1 MSSNCSA
8 LKYSRD
14 FSFLNVFDTVGDAI
28 NVYIPS
34 ELILADFPPIA
45 ESIVFGSR
53 PYSVQSDIVA
63 IVAHMGILFPSE
75 KQKKSSPNFLFTYP
89 HALKLKATD
98 KVTHEDSRRIDD
110 DFHFYGVVVTV
121 IASPP
126 LDIYKA
132 SSRFSISSH
141 TSSDPGPF
149 SLDII
154 DYHFVSEFEPIP
166 SLTED
171 PLKFKF
177 HYDDIEE
184 RFYQETDDLDFIYSP
199 KYFKL
204 SVSEILFRDF
214 IITFIVENNRFTFI
228 AEQPNVISIYRDDGD
243 SKTLIQQDV
252 ALSQIDFGEDTINIS
267 GNKLSPVSKVL
278 LASKN

>member
-34 ELILADFPPIA
+34 EIILADFPPIA

-63 IVAHMGILFPSE
+63 IIAHMGILFPSE
-75 KQKKSSPNFLFTYP
+75 KQKKSAPNFLYTYP
-89 HALKLKATD
+89 NALKIQPTD
-98 KVTHEDSRRIDD
+98 KVTHEDSQRIDD

-126 LDIYKA
+126 LDSYKA
-132 SSRFSISSH
+132 STRLNISSH
-141 TSSDPGPF
+141 PSNDPGPF
-149 SLDII
+149 SLDIV

-166 SLTED
+166 DLTED
-171 PLKFKF
+171 PLTAKF

-199 KYFKL
+199 QYFKS

-214 IITFIVENNRFTFI
+214 KITFIVDSNRFTFV
-228 AEQPNVISIYRDDGD
+228 AEQPNSISIYKDDGD
-243 SKTLIQQDV
+243 STTLMQKDV
-252 ALSQIDFGEDTINIS
+252 ALSQIEFGENNINIS
-267 GNKLSPVSKVL
+267 GNNLSPVSKVL
-278 LASKN
+278 LESKN